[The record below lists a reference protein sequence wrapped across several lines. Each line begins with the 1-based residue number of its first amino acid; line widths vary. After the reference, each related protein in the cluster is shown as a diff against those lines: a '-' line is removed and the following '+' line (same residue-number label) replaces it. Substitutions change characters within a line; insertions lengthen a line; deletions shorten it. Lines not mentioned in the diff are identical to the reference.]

1 MKQSLKPEERR
12 QSARYPLERLAMIKV
27 GDDTPPRYCLVID
40 VSDGGVRLDVHG
52 LDLPDEFVLL
62 FSGDSPAQ
70 DGTYQVVWRFEQ
82 KVGAKFVGAV

>member
-1 MKQSLKPEERR
+1 MPQFLKPEERR
-12 QSARYPLERLAMIKV
+12 QSTRYPLERLAMIKA
-27 GDDTPPRYCLVID
+27 GNDTPPRLVID
-40 VSDGGVRLDVHG
+40 ASDGGVRLDVHG

-82 KVGAKFVGAV
+82 KVGARFVNAF